1 MYDMGCAHPPA
12 CRPGRT
18 LRRLTMGGFLTFVAN
33 PRSRAPEDLEQ
44 MPMTC
49 GATAAVASGR
59 LTAPRGGA

>member
-1 MYDMGCAHPPA
+1 M
-12 CRPGRT
+12 R
-18 LRRLTMGGFLTFVAN
+18 GFLTFVAN